1 MAMWYV
7 MYVLVSIL
15 ANEAQII
22 HNGTLSAQFDNLGKI
37 DILEMHPQ
45 EHQELV
51 PRAQLLQSA
60 QSSPDVKNSPN
71 ASKSANKKGA
81 QQRQKQLQV
90 RDQLPHAPVPDSM
103 VNTDV
108 GTTKGVQQF
117 LEVR

>member
-1 MAMWYV
+1 MWYV
-7 MYVLVSIL
+7 VHVFLSNL
-15 ANEAQII
+15 ANEQQII
-22 HNGTLSAQFDNLGKI
+22 HSGTLSAQFDHLGKI

-60 QSSPDVKNSPN
+60 QSSPDVKNSPS
-71 ASKSANKKGA
+71 ASKNAKTKGA

-90 RDQLPHAPVPDSM
+90 RDQLPQAPVPESM